1 MRGTESELSKP
12 LYPLS
17 LPGEH
22 EKEAP
27 CFLSRSEA
35 VYLNL
40 GVPLLHFLALSKPI
54 LSIDKIRKRV

>member
-40 GVPLLHFLALSKPI
+40 GVPLLHFLAL
-54 LSIDKIRKRV
+54 DKYFF